1 MDIGKCWDFK
11 DDEQP
16 PYPVI
21 GVTLSSADRKV
32 AIMPKI
38 DTGFNGLVAVDRE
51 TVRRLH
57 LMPKGTVLIR
67 TAIGYQEAP
76 IYPVNLSQ
84 LDLAVSYNTLAIGTE
99 RSLLGRRFLENK
111 TWLLECKRS
120 QGRFCIVTPRKDNE
134 V

>member
-16 PYPVI
+16 PYPVVEI
-21 GVTLSSADRKV
+21 TLSSADRRV
-32 AIMPKI
+32 AIMPKV
-38 DTGFNGLVAVDRE
+38 DTGFDGLVAVDRE

-57 LMPKGTVLIR
+57 LTPKGTVLIR
-67 TAIGYQEAP
+67 TARGYREAP

-84 LDLAVSYNTLAIGTE
+84 LDLGVTYKTLAIGTE

-111 TWLLECKRS
+111 TWLLECKAMH
-120 QGRFCIVTPRKDNE
+120 GRFCIVTRITGSE
-134 V
+134 A

>member
-16 PYPVI
+16 SYPVI
-21 GVTLSSADRKV
+21 EVTLSSAHRKV

-57 LMPKGTVLIR
+57 LTPKGTVLIR
-67 TAIGYQEAP
+67 TATGYQETP

-84 LDLAVSYNTLAIGTE
+84 LDLGVTYNTLAIGTE
-99 RSLLGRRFLENK
+99 RSLLGRRFLENE
-111 TWLLECKRS
+111 TWLLECKGPR
-120 QGRFCIVTPRKDNE
+120 GRFCIVTGTTGSE